1 MSWLAGYGK
10 LNDEEN
16 DNLGVDW
23 VLQYEFSDIG
33 MSPIQCDAHQA
44 ILVDPSYLNIPIIH
58 IPLTPSDQSQAISEF
73 RTLVNDL
80 TEAGLRVQ
88 VRHGHGS
95 SLLLCLRVPRDR
107 LGNMIHQSR

>member
-10 LNDEEN
+10 LDDGEN

-23 VLQYEFSDIG
+23 VLQYEFDDIG
-33 MSPIQCDAHQA
+33 ACCMGYPGGIDAHTDDLLDQA
-44 ILVDPSYLNIPIIH
+44 
-58 IPLTPSDQSQAISEF
+58 QATTEF
-73 RTLVNDL
+73 RTLVHDL

-95 SLLLCLRVPRDR
+95 SLLVCLRVPRDQ
-107 LGNMIHQSR
+107 LGRMVHQSR